1 MTRYLVQP
9 KDRIFIKGY
18 GCLSFAKKVK
28 TWVVNTAENFL
39 IIPNNPIQMRL
50 KLLQKEKLKKQNSR
64 SNWWFDW

>member
-18 GCLSFAKKVK
+18 GFLSFAKKVK
-28 TWVVNTAENFL
+28 TWVVNTAENSL